1 MKKNKKLKE
10 FLHKFF
16 RIFIIIFGATI
27 LINVIVIAVL
37 YFSHRNKLD
46 DERGYLNP
54 NGQMVEIDGHK
65 IHAVVE
71 GDASAEH
78 TLVFLHS
85 NGITD
90 DSIALEPLFGKLQ
103 DYRLVYIDRT
113 GFGFSDTDEV
123 DKDIDSIVEEMRRV
137 LEKLE
142 IKGPYVLVPNG
153 IAGIEATY
161 WADMYPEEVEAIIG
175 INISVAHDFEGITE
189 EEYCGVFNYLMVKF
203 AVIGGHR
210 HVAGVYPDNIG
221 AVYTEKQMIV
231 RKALISKNFYTK
243 DMYEEDLQAVAN
255 AEKARDAGWP
265 EQTPVLVI
273 LANPLMQPYIDD
285 DASVREEY
293 EGALEEIY
301 GTPGDASRSDADQI
315 DYVGQ
320 YNADKKAYYS
330 QFENVELAEMSG
342 PSRLYTYDPDG
353 VAECIR
359 DYLTKLD
366 K

>member
-16 RIFIIIFGATI
+16 RIFIIIFGAAI

-65 IHAVVE
+65 IHTVVE

-123 DKDIDSIVEEMRRV
+123 DKDIDSIVEEMRKV

-161 WADMYPEEVEAIIG
+161 WADQYPEEIEAIIG

-203 AVIGGHR
+203 ATIGGHR

-243 DMYEEDLQAVAN
+243 DMYEEDLQAVTN

-301 GTPGDASRSDADQI
+301 GTPGDASRSDADKI

-330 QFENVELAEMSG
+330 QFENVELAELSG